1 MFKNSFGLPPSGPS
15 EYPGSLVY
23 QPSNKQETEE
33 MKIERFER
41 VIDQLKKMVDKV
53 KQQNKGCRMQ
63 FEREIAY
70 KTELEHHLKKV
81 VDKVIKERK
90 KTMDEQNKQRKQSA
104 KFYITALDSTPNLS
118 NTGQDDH
125 ECTQE
130 ERERVIELL
139 LGQDKVIKLLY
150 DQPEPKM
157 TQNGDF
163 PPISEEHKLAGQNYP
178 QMQM

>member
-1 MFKNSFGLPPSGPS
+1 
-15 EYPGSLVY
+15 
-23 QPSNKQETEE
+23 

-53 KQQNKGCRMQ
+53 KTQNKGCRQQ

-70 KTELEHHLKKV
+70 KTELEHYLKKV

-90 KTMDEQNKQRKQSA
+90 KSDEQSKARKQSA
-104 KFYITALDSTPNLS
+104 KFYITALDSTPNLQG
-118 NTGQDDH
+118 NGQDEH
-125 ECTQE
+125 ELSQE

-150 DQPEPKM
+150 DNPEP
-157 TQNGDF
+157 
-163 PPISEEHKLAGQNYP
+163 
-178 QMQM
+178 QMG